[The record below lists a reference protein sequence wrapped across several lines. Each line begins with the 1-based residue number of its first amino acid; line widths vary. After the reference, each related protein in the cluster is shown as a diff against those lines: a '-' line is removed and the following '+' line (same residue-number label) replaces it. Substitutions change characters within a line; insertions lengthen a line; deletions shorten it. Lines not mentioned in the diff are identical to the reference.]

1 MHLSFLKRIYLP
13 KRIENDFVL
22 KKYVQQLEM
31 DLKMNFD
38 LFEKALK
45 NFEKFEASKNN
56 EAQRQPPCAS
66 GGCAHLRIEKRHG
79 IETCTACGEI
89 LKKTVAHDKE
99 WRNYMHS
106 GKKDPTRVQARKA
119 EERSI
124 FKDVQ
129 GLGFSNKIVS
139 IANELYTDV
148 AKGNIFRGN
157 CRKAIIFACI
167 FHAYKSSGQPKT
179 HEKLIKLFKLNR
191 KAGLK
196 GLKYVTLNSTSPILR
211 TGHITAEHLISEIM
225 TTFSASEEQKAEV
238 ACLYGKI
245 KNKSSNLNRARP
257 NSVASGLVYYW
268 IQTSG
273 IQITL
278 KEFATAC
285 NLSDITI
292 TKIAKEVSVIIKRG
306 KKKAATRAR

>member
-1 MHLSFLKRIYLP
+1 
-13 KRIENDFVL
+13 
-22 KKYVQQLEM
+22 M
-31 DLKMNFD
+31 DLKMNINFD
-38 LFEKALK
+38 LFEKALE
-45 NFEKFEASKNN
+45 NFEKFEASKEGNKK
-56 EAQRQPPCAS
+56 AAS
-66 GGCAHLRIEKRHG
+66 RSANGGCAHLRLEKRHG

-99 WRNYMHS
+99 WRNYMQS

-129 GLGFSNKIVS
+129 GFGFSNKIVS
-139 IANELYTDV
+139 IANELYADV

-167 FHAYKSSGQPKT
+167 FHAYKSSGHPKT

-196 GLKYVTLNSTSPILR
+196 GLKYVTLNSASPLLR

-225 TTFSASEEQKAEV
+225 TTFSASDEQKEEV
-238 ACLYGKI
+238 ACLYKKI

-268 IQTSG
+268 IQSTG

-278 KEFATAC
+278 KEFAASC

-292 TKIAKEVSVIIKRG
+292 TKIAKEVSAIIKRG
-306 KKKAATRAR
+306 KKKGAARAR